1 MRLPYRAIFHF
12 PKPRMLKIFVDG
24 QHGTT
29 GLEIH
34 RLLAGRSEFELLEVA
49 PADKKDPKVRHAR
62 LNEADA
68 VVLCLPDEAAIDAVA
83 LIESPEVRVL
93 DASTAFRTH
102 SGWVYGLPELPDQ
115 RQRLLGAKRVSNPGC
130 YPTGFLL
137 AVRPL
142 IAAGVLPPALPLS
155 VHAVSGYSGGGRK
168 LIEKFEALAQ
178 QAQSPDQ
185 LLHAQAYGLGLKHKH
200 VAEMQHY
207 SGTRTTPLFA
217 PSVGHFYRGMLVC
230 VPLFVQQLVNQPA
243 HSPGG
248 AAARQID
255 RDEVQRIWRD
265 AYAGEA
271 YVQVLEHDSQLSDGY
286 LDPQGANFSNRVELM
301 VYGNSEQLLLIARL
315 DNLGKGAAGAAVQN
329 LNLMLGLPEATG
341 LPTGERP
348 ISDQRPFSLSGMGSQ
363 ERMAELAGGS
373 Q

>member
-1 MRLPYRAIFHF
+1 MF
-12 PKPRMLKIFVDG
+12 KIFVDG

-34 RLLAGRSEFELLEVA
+34 RLLADRSDFELLEVA
-49 PADKKDPKVRHAR
+49 TVDKKDPKVRQAR

-68 VVLCLPDEAAIDAVA
+68 VVLCLPDEAAIEAVA
-83 LIESPEVRVL
+83 LVQSPDVRVL
-93 DASTAFRTH
+93 DASTAFRTDPA
-102 SGWVYGLPELPDQ
+102 WAYGLPELPGQ
-115 RQRLLGAKRVSNPGC
+115 RARLRGAKRVANPGC

-142 IAAGVLPPALPLS
+142 IDAGVLPAALPLT

-168 LIEKFEALAQ
+168 LIERFETLAL
-178 QAQSPDQ
+178 QADSPDQ

-200 VAEMQHY
+200 VPEMTHFA
-207 SGTRTTPLFA
+207 GLHVAPIFA

-230 VPLFVQQLVNQPA
+230 IPLFVAQLQR
-243 HSPGG
+243 PGSH
-248 AAARQID
+248 AVD
-255 RDEVQRIWRD
+255 RDLIQQIWRD

-271 YVQVLEHDSQLSDGY
+271 CVDVLDHDTQLHDGY

-301 VYGNSEQLLLIARL
+301 AYGNTEQLLLIARL

-329 LNLMLGLPEATG
+329 LNLMLGLDEAAG
-341 LPTGERP
+341 LPTGECPTDSERP
-348 ISDQRPFSLSGMGSQ
+348 SHAPGMGSQ
-363 ERMAELAGGS
+363 ARMAELAGGVPK
-373 Q
+373 